1 MYVILVLFNF
11 INYSVFS
18 YLFLS
23 IGEGV
28 RVSVTSDWREIKID
42 NDDEFLSVASGPD
55 QTSAKSS
62 PSGHLGN

>member
-1 MYVILVLFNF
+1 MFVILVLSNF
-11 INYSVFS
+11 VNFSVF
-18 YLFLS
+18 LS
-23 IGEGV
+23 RGEGV
-28 RVSVTSDWREIKID
+28 RVTVTSDWREIKID